1 MTIYQKC
8 EGRYVETEVDG
19 ELVLMNMATGRFF
32 ALEDSGL
39 GIWRAIDGERD
50 VAAIADEIAGRFGI
64 DAATV
69 AGDSGEFLAAL
80 VEAGLVQPR
89 DPGRTAA

>member
-1 MTIYQKC
+1 
-8 EGRYVETEVDG
+8 
-19 ELVLMNMATGRFF
+19 
-32 ALEDSGL
+32 
-39 GIWRAIDGERD
+39 

>member
-39 GIWRAIDGERD
+39 AIWRAIDGERD
-50 VAAIADEIAGRFGI
+50 VAAIAAELAGQFGT

-69 AGDSGEFLAAL
+69 VSDSDEFLANL
-80 VEAGLVQPR
+80 VEAGLVEAHGA
-89 DPGRTAA
+89 GRAKA